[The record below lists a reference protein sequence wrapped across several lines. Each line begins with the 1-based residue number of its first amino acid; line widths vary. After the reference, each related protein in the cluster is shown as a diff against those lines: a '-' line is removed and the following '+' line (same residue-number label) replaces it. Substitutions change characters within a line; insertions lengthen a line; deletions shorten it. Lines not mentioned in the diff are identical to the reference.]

1 MVENKEYLPL
11 VIKEGEV
18 LSVCGCVRR
27 DIVHSNLRI
36 PHISVNIVPII
47 RGTQN
52 TIVHKRSFKRKIDPL
67 KYDFN
72 GGHVTYE
79 PVLSSDPKSIELLND
94 KTALRETREEI
105 AISND
110 GRPYVFSSKDLI
122 RFTKVGELLTGF
134 DDKNS
139 INVGYMTGY
148 ILFVPADSTIIIT
161 DENEDGSIEELSY
174 KEIAMPELVSLFN
187 NKSEDFAG
195 GATAILKELSNPNSE
210 IYNRF
215 WHIINLNK
223 NK

>member
-1 MVENKEYLPL
+1 M
-11 VIKEGEV
+11 
-18 LSVCGCVRR
+18 
-27 DIVHSNLRI
+27 
-36 PHISVNIVPII
+36 
-47 RGTQN
+47 
-52 TIVHKRSFKRKIDPL
+52 
-67 KYDFN
+67 
-72 GGHVTYE
+72 
-79 PVLSSDPKSIELLND
+79 
-94 KTALRETREEI
+94 RETREEI